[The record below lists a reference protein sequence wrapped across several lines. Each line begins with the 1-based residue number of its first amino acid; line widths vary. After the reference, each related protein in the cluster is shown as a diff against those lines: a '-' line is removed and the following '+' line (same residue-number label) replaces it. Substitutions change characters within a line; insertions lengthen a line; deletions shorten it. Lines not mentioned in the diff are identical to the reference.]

1 MCGGHKFTALF
12 YWERRKVG
20 INPLLAFSAVG
31 LISMN
36 HEAIFFVLAALAVV
50 LAGISKSGF
59 GTGLGVFA
67 VPLMAIVIP
76 PAQAAAIMLPILCA
90 IDVFNVW
97 HYRRTWDRQNMIIL
111 VPAAVL
117 GIVLGAFTF
126 RYLSDDHIRILIGM
140 IAIIFVGN
148 FFFGRAAQE
157 NRGPDRIRGSFWGAI
172 AGFVSFGVHAGGPP
186 VSVYL
191 LPQRLEKSIFVG
203 TNVVFFTIVN
213 YIKLIPCFLLGQLNL
228 GNLTTSLVLSPFIP
242 VGIWLGI
249 MLHGRINQ
257 RIFYY
262 LVYVFLLF
270 AGVKL
275 LHDGFVNL

>member
-1 MCGGHKFTALF
+1 MHQESLF
-12 YWERRKVG
+12 Y
-20 INPLLAFSAVG
+20 ILAP
-31 LISMN
+31 I
-36 HEAIFFVLAALAVV
+36 AVV

-90 IDVFNVW
+90 IDLFNIW
-97 HYRRTWDRQNMIIL
+97 HYRRSWDRQNLSIL
-111 VPAAVL
+111 LPAALL
-117 GIVLGAFTF
+117 GIALGAFTF
-126 RYLSDDHIRILIGM
+126 RYLSDAHIRVLIGL
-140 IAIIFVGN
+140 IALVFVGN
-148 FFFGRAAQE
+148 FFFGRTTVE
-157 NRGPDRIRGSFWGAI
+157 KKSPDRLRGSFWGAI

-213 YIKLIPCFLLGQLNL
+213 YVKLIPYYFLGQLNVS
-228 GNLTTSLVLSPFIP
+228 NLTTSLILSPLIP
-242 VGIWLGI
+242 VGIWLGVK
-249 MLHGRINQ
+249 LHGRINQ
-257 RIFYY
+257 RLFYR
-262 LVYVFLLF
+262 LVYLFLLI

-275 LHDGFVNL
+275 LYDGIVNI